1 MIYPPFLA
9 IPQSSSSFC
18 APLFTFIV
26 GKIESHSRIIMS
38 CGCFGASTLKKKSP
52 SPTPNEIDGYPL
64 DNVRHFSDKELR
76 LATDNY
82 HPRYKIGRGGFGIV
96 YKGTLKDGRQV
107 AVKTLSAGSRQGV
120 REFLTEIKTISN
132 VKHPNLVELVGCCVQ
147 GPNRILVYE
156 YVENNS
162 LDRALLGT
170 RSINIRLD
178 WRKRSIIC
186 MGTARGLAFL
196 HEELVPHIV
205 HRDIKAS
212 NILLD
217 TDFNPKIGDFGL
229 AKLFPDDITHI
240 STRIAGTTGYL
251 APEYAIGGQ
260 LTLKADVY
268 SFGVLILEIVS
279 GRSSSRTNWGDS
291 YKLLLEWAWQLHE
304 EGKLVE
310 LVDPEMGEFPEEEV
324 IRYMK
329 VAFFC
334 TQAAAS
340 RRPMMSQVVD
350 MLSKKTKLNEKQLT
364 APGFFQDSGESSLK
378 KSSGES
384 TSYQFSSTPASITQ
398 VNPRP
403 DRKSDTMKAIKTN
416 DTRNCSSVEGASF
429 WGTSAVP
436 LLVAAS
442 FGCDAGAPSGA
453 GFPSLDAVSFASL
466 PSLGPLA
473 GAGGG
478 GIM

>member
-52 SPTPNEIDGYPL
+52 SPTPNEID
-64 DNVRHFSDKELR
+64 
-76 LATDNY
+76 
-82 HPRYKIGRGGFGIV
+82 
-96 YKGTLKDGRQV
+96 DGRQV